1 MSDDLTFGRIAN
13 NTGHFVAPAV
23 MLLPGVLV
31 AFLQGALA
39 SSTVYFIKQE
49 VTVSK
54 SKCPKSFCFFS
65 SPVLKK
71 ISLLTYIMRKERN
84 SSF

>member
-1 MSDDLTFGRIAN
+1 MSDHLTFGGIAN
-13 NTGHFVAPAV
+13 NPGHFVAPAV
-23 MLLPGVLV
+23 MFLPGVLV

-39 SSTVYFIKQE
+39 SSTVYFIQQE

-54 SKCPKSFCFFS
+54 SKRPKSFCFFS
-65 SPVLKK
+65 SSVLKK